1 MSINLLDPVVLNEDL
16 PVHGLKRG
24 DIGAVVEIYSTEDFE
39 VEFVTGAGHTQRSS
53 LFTLIKFAQIG
64 PQDIPAVRQP
74 RPPHSQVRPNQPME
88 RIPPRSALAP

>member
-39 VEFVTGAGHTQRSS
+39 VEFVTGAGHTQALVS
-53 LFTLIKFAQIG
+53 LHINKIRPVG
-64 PQDIPAVRQP
+64 PRDIPAVR
-74 RPPHSQVRPNQPME
+74 SLD
-88 RIPPRSALAP
+88 AA